1 MRGKFSNKLMIK
13 IKEKNVNLSE
23 HLIPWHMLQPTLALV
38 VDIKQIPQTAVAFFD
53 LQPRAGEAILQFLR
67 NSHRTLLVL
76 KADELQEYANE
87 VENFVKVYHHDEQT
101 VSGVQYFVEQADSF
115 SFARVYA
122 GPAHSR
128 EDNFAAQKSVAS
140 ALYFDASQLLGS
152 IRIHPVSKHIQLN
165 PGLVHQLNNGVLILS
180 VSALLAQFDLWPR
193 LKQILTTKM
202 FHWYSIHP
210 LKTLPCEIPSYPVH
224 LKVILLG
231 NRTDLAALAELEPD
245 LYELADYSEV
255 DNYWDVERPEQE
267 LQWIKYVQYFAHQQG
282 FPSLTMDGL
291 NKLYRLL
298 VRESE
303 DRTLINISPLKL
315 KEILSRTALN
325 TKGGALSAVDFE
337 RYFQQKTQQQ
347 SFLCEQTYADILHEQ
362 VHVETDGEVIG
373 QINGLSVIE
382 YAGTPLSFG
391 EPSRISCIV
400 QSGDGEVVDIERKS
414 ELAGNL
420 HGKGILIAEA
430 CLANILD
437 FPSQLPFSA
446 RLVFEQSY
454 GEIDGDSASLAA
466 FCVLTS
472 ALSDLPLPQSIAI
485 TGAIDQFGLVH
496 AVGGVNNKIEGFF
509 AICKRRGLTGKQGV
523 IVPASTL
530 NQLCLTDEVVNAV
543 KNQQF
548 FIWAVEDV
556 FQTCEI
562 LFKRDLIEEEGRKYH
577 ADNQPIA
584 QLIMQRIERRSELNN
599 QSMGLWSML
608 FGKK

>member
-1 MRGKFSNKLMIK
+1 M
-13 IKEKNVNLSE
+13 NLSE
-23 HLIPWHMLQPTLALV
+23 YIIPWHTLQPTLALNL
-38 VDIKQIPQTAVAFFD
+38 DINQLPLTAVSFFD
-53 LQPRAGEAILQFLR
+53 LQPRARAAVLQFLQ

-76 KADELQEYANE
+76 KADELQEYASA
-87 VENFVKVYHHDEQT
+87 VENFVKSQQNHHQT
-101 VSGVQYFVEQADSF
+101 VSGVHYIVEQADSF
-115 SFARVYA
+115 SFAQVYVEA
-122 GPAHSR
+122 ARSR
-128 EDNFAAQKSVAS
+128 EDNFAAKKDVAS
-140 ALYFDASQLLGS
+140 ALYFDAAQLLGS
-152 IRIHPVSKHIQLN
+152 IRIHPTSKDIQLN
-165 PGLVHQLNNGVLILS
+165 AGLVHQVNNGVLILS

-193 LKQILTTKM
+193 LKQILTTKT
-202 FHWYSIHP
+202 FDWYSAHP
-210 LKTLPCEIPSYPVH
+210 FKALPCEIPSYPLN

-245 LYELADYSEV
+245 LYDLADYSEV
-255 DNYWDVERPEQE
+255 DNYLNIEQKTE
-267 LQWIKYVQYFAHQQG
+267 QLQWIKYVQTFTRQQG
-282 FPSLTMDGL
+282 FPPLTADGL
-291 NKLYRLL
+291 NKLYQLL

-315 KEILSRTALN
+315 KEILSRTALETN
-325 TKGGALSAVDFE
+325 GKPLSAVDFE
-337 RYFQQKTQQQ
+337 RFFQQKTQQQ
-347 SFLCEQTYADILHEQ
+347 GFLREQNYADILHEQ
-362 VHVETDGEVIG
+362 VYVETEGEVIG

-400 QSGDGEVVDIERKS
+400 QFGDGEVVDIERKS
-414 ELAGNL
+414 ELAGNI
-420 HGKGILIAEA
+420 HGKGIMIAEA

-472 ALSDLPLPQSIAI
+472 ALSNLPLPQSIAI

-509 AICKRRGLTGKQGV
+509 AICERRGLTGKQGV
-523 IVPASTL
+523 IVPSSTL
-530 NQLCLTDEVVNAV
+530 NQLCLTDEVVSAV

-562 LFKRDLIEEEGRKYH
+562 LFKRDLIEEEERKYN
-577 ADNQPIA
+577 ADNLPIA
-584 QLIMQRIERRSELNN
+584 QLIAQRVERRGDLHN
-599 QSMGLWSML
+599 QSTGLWTML